1 MAEKKYRDSLFR
13 HYFMDDK
20 RRLLSLLNAL
30 LGTNVD
36 DPDEIEINTLEG
48 LFFSAVKNDIS
59 CVFQNRQLILLEH
72 QSTLNENMP
81 MRMLFYLVELMK
93 RKVNP
98 STQVFDEPLIKFPA
112 PSFFVIYNGL
122 KKAPEQREMN
132 LSDAFNGSPNI
143 SLKVQF
149 LNVNAGHNRE
159 LISKSRSLNNYCI
172 FIDRVAYNRKRG
184 MSIKEAIR
192 EAPEYCI
199 REDVMAEYLRVNF
212 KEAMKMYWFEY
223 NADEERAA
231 IERGAFNR
239 GVQQGAK
246 QNKLEMIKNL
256 IKAGTPLNF
265 IEAATGW
272 TEEQILA
279 VAGTDNA

>member
-1 MAEKKYRDSLFR
+1 MAQAKYRDSLFR

-30 LGTNVD
+30 LGTTGD
-36 DPDEIEINTLEG
+36 DPDEIEINTLDG

-98 STQVFDEPLIKFPA
+98 STQVFDEPLITFPA
-112 PSFFVIYNGL
+112 PKFFVIYNGL

-132 LSDAFNGSPNI
+132 LSDAFNGSSTIN
-143 SLKVQF
+143 LKVQF

-159 LISKSRSLNNYCI
+159 LIAKSKSLSNYCI
-172 FIDRVAYNRKRG
+172 FVDRVAYNRKRG

-192 EAPEYCI
+192 EAMEYCI
-199 REDVMAEYLRVNF
+199 REGVMAEYLRVNF
-212 KEAMKMYWFEY
+212 KEAMNMYWFEY
-223 NADEERAA
+223 NADEEREA
-231 IERGAFNR
+231 IERGVAAR
-239 GVQQGAK
+239 ERK
-246 QNKLEMIKNL
+246 KTTLEMIKNFF
-256 IKAGTPLNF
+256 KAGATIEL

-279 VAGTDNA
+279 AVNDKA